1 MQSSGCFYR
10 LLDNTSFIVRL
21 VKFSRFFLFINY
33 THLQAF
39 HNNDINTKKDIKK
52 KKFLKGENIETI
64 KKWTGDDLDMEAE
77 FDDLDEDH
85 QGHVFF
91 EDLVKWALKKNMKI
105 ELAKQEEKEKI
116 MAEENGEKEE

>member
-1 MQSSGCFYR
+1 MIR
-10 LLDNTSFIVRL
+10 V
-21 VKFSRFFLFINY
+21 
-33 THLQAF
+33 LQAF
-39 HNNDINTKKDIKK
+39 HNNDINIKKVIKK

-77 FDDLDEDH
+77 FDAIDEDH

-91 EDLVKWALKKNMKI
+91 EDLLKWALKKNMKI

-116 MAEENGEKEE
+116 LAEENGEKEE